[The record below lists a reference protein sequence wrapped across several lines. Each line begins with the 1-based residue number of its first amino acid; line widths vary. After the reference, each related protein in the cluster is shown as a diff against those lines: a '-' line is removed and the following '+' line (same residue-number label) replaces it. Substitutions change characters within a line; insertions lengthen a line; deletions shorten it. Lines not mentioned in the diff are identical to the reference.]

1 VALLW
6 LLVRKYFGLFAATGA
21 GLALALSP
29 ISVAVNRLDLPEP
42 MLILALL
49 GAAACV
55 IRSLEAKRWW
65 AWTIAAGVLVGIAF
79 NTKMLAAWI
88 PGPAMALAIVVAYP
102 QLRARATLV
111 RVAAQLAILAVATV
125 AVSASWMLVV
135 DTIPSSD
142 RPYVGGSTDNTV
154 QNLVVDYNGVGRVE
168 GETVGPGGRPTNAA
182 PPRQTVAGPRAAIN
196 GPGGIIAG
204 QPGRWRML
212 DDTNGPQVA
221 WFIPLAL
228 FGAPLAL
235 WRWRKDPVRRAAVVL
250 FAGWVL
256 LFGGVFSYAQGIY
269 HSYYTSAL
277 VPGIAALV
285 GMVLVAGVDLARS
298 DRRWLLAL
306 FPPVALTAWLQF
318 DLASRFPNYLDSAP
332 MLGLGVLLGGVLA
345 VAMLALARS
354 RVGVTPGLAVV
365 LAGLL
370 VTPGAWAY
378 NEATQTSLNTTLPQA
393 GPRQGAAGRSFGS
406 QAFDS
411 GVSSLAAWLEAN
423 GTSERWDLA
432 VSSAQNASTLIA
444 EYNLSVM
451 AIGGFS
457 GADPTLSVDDFA
469 ARVAS
474 GDVRY
479 VLATQGGGV
488 LPNLPFNRGTS
499 PGAGGFDGGAPRGTD
514 GAGRNPPQP
523 GGQTFGG
530 PGQIPAAPQGANRQ
544 QPTLPLSQTKGA
556 NAVMSAVRSVCKPV
570 TGSAAP
576 AGYSGSLYDCSG
588 LAAEL
593 RAF

>member
-1 VALLW
+1 
-6 LLVRKYFGLFAATGA
+6 
-21 GLALALSP
+21 
-29 ISVAVNRLDLPEP
+29 
-42 MLILALL
+42 
-49 GAAACV
+49 
-55 IRSLEAKRWW
+55 
-65 AWTIAAGVLVGIAF
+65 
-79 NTKMLAAWI
+79 
-88 PGPAMALAIVVAYP
+88 
-102 QLRARATLV
+102 
-111 RVAAQLAILAVATV
+111 
-125 AVSASWMLVV
+125 
-135 DTIPSSD
+135 
-142 RPYVGGSTDNTV
+142 
-154 QNLVVDYNGVGRVE
+154 
-168 GETVGPGGRPTNAA
+168 
-182 PPRQTVAGPRAAIN
+182 
-196 GPGGIIAG
+196 
-204 QPGRWRML
+204 
-212 DDTNGPQVA
+212 
-221 WFIPLAL
+221 
-228 FGAPLAL
+228 
-235 WRWRKDPVRRAAVVL
+235 
-250 FAGWVL
+250 
-256 LFGGVFSYAQGIY
+256 
-269 HSYYTSAL
+269 
-277 VPGIAALV
+277 
-285 GMVLVAGVDLARS
+285 MVLVAGVDLARS